1 MQKLHISPDS
11 GFRVVAGSALSQRAI
26 MVLAPG
32 QSTRGPYNRHA
43 SSDQWLLVLAGN
55 RRSDHRRSDGRAGCE
70 HIAARRGRGSPVLM
84 GTLRFAHPTRYA
96 LNVYAPPAF

>member
-43 SSDQWLLVLAGN
+43 SSDQWLLVLAGTGEA
-55 RRSDHRRSDGRAGCE
+55 SIAGRTVELTANTSLLIEAGEAEC
-70 HIAARRGRGSPVLM
+70 
-84 GTLRFAHPTRYA
+84 
-96 LNVYAPPAF
+96 